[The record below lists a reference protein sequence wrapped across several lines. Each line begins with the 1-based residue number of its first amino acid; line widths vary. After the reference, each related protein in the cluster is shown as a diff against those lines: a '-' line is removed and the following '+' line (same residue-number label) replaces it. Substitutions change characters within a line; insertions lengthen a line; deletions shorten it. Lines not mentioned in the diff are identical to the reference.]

1 MNETATRSRESTTA
15 RDIAPDA
22 ATLEAHLATSDALF
36 KSEVTQTRMNAWV
49 KAGGVHAGLFADLV
63 FWGIR
68 WKKSL
73 GRPLTPKLADAFVVR
88 HLGHFK
94 KVRLEGGRFEVIDA
108 TFPYPEPD
116 KHDGPTNAEYYQVS
130 VMAHSPLDQLST
142 FSVELAPHVAWPA
155 TDLFHRGL
163 FVFTPAEQT
172 LLKGSGLVVLKTVEV
187 TREPYR
193 VRPA

>member
-1 MNETATRSRESTTA
+1 MNDTATLSREPTTA
-15 RDIAPDA
+15 RDTAPEA
-22 ATLEAHLATSDALF
+22 ATFEAHLATSDALF
-36 KSEVTQTRMNAWV
+36 KSELTHTRMNAWV

-63 FWGIR
+63 FWTVR
-68 WKKSL
+68 WHKSL

-88 HLGHFK
+88 HLGHLK
-94 KVRLEGGRFEVIDA
+94 KVVLVAGRFQLID
-108 TFPYPEPD
+108 TIITYPEPD
-116 KHDGPTNAEYYQVS
+116 KNDGPANAEYYQVS
-130 VMAHSPLDQLST
+130 VMAHSPPDQLST